1 MKYRFLGLVLALVAG
16 SAMAQNPAALVSVRA
31 SSGDVQVDGVALPVD
46 QSVGAAAGAEVSVVN
61 GEALVT
67 YPNGC
72 TVTVTARYTVAAT
85 APAECPADAAPR
97 DDTKAASAGL
107 IAIGAFVAL
116 SALGDGGD
124 DDGPSSP

>member
-1 MKYRFLGLVLALVAG
+1 MKYRFLGLALALLAG
-16 SAMAQNPAALVSVRA
+16 GAMAQNPAALVSVRA
-31 SSGDVQVDGVALPVD
+31 SSGDVQVDGVTLPAN
-46 QSVGAAAGAEVSVVN
+46 QSVGAAAGAEISVVN

-72 TVTVTARYTVAAT
+72 TVTVTSRYTVAET

-107 IAIGAFVAL
+107 ITVGAFVAL

-124 DDGPSSP
+124 DSPSSP